1 VDRLRDSQSSVCEEG
16 GRELE
21 LARWLA
27 PRVAW
32 QRRLLELSRSNE
44 VANTSLSF
52 DSDDPFEHLEAAA
65 ELVDL

>member
-1 VDRLRDSQSSVCEEG
+1 LQDSYLSVCEEG

-44 VANTSLSF
+44 AKNPSLPF
-52 DSDDPFEHLEAAA
+52 NPDDPFERLETAA